1 MALRNMH
8 SYVEFVSAKSIHPSF
23 FSTRCRKKSGQSTNS
38 LSFSNTTTY
47 MYQKDLFLWPILF
60 YFYACYVSACALKS
74 FGLLRKSLPL
84 CGLYEFPTHTCKGF
98 RLFIAFLTELYFCH
112 GKEYAR

>member
-60 YFYACYVSACALKS
+60 LCMLCVCLCTQKFRAFEEIPAALWIIRIS
-74 FGLLRKSLPL
+74 NSHLQGV
-84 CGLYEFPTHTCKGF
+84 
-98 RLFIAFLTELYFCH
+98 
-112 GKEYAR
+112 